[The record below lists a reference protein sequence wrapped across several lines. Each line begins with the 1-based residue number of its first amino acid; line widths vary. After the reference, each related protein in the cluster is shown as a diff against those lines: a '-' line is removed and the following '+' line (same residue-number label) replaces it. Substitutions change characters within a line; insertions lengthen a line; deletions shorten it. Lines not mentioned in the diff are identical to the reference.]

1 MTDFIINTF
10 QDENT
15 IFASLLDSNISA
27 SLLSLSVNYRFIT
40 SIVINYIL
48 QSSLA
53 GILQRLLRSPLS
65 YLPRLLDYL
74 PLLMVT
80 PCLLAPWIPAP
91 LSFLVALLA
100 TAPPLIAANIYY
112 SYQVYP
118 TIHAVTLM
126 IRTKRENIN
135 NFGLNTFIE
144 SEWVRLRVPSV
155 LRYFW

>member
-1 MTDFIINTF
+1 M
-10 QDENT
+10 
-15 IFASLLDSNISA
+15 LDSNIYA

-40 SIVINYIL
+40 SIVINYFL

-53 GILQRLLRSPLS
+53 GILQRLLRSPLD

-80 PCLLAPWIPAP
+80 PCLLAPWVPAP

-112 SYQVYP
+112 AYQVYP
-118 TIHAVTLM
+118 TIEAVTLM

>member
-1 MTDFIINTF
+1 MTSFTMKTF

-15 IFASLLDSNISA
+15 LFTSLLDSNISA

-40 SIVINYIL
+40 SIVINYFL

-53 GILQRLLRSPLS
+53 GILQRLLRSPGS
-65 YLPRLLDYL
+65 RLLDYL
-74 PLLMVT
+74 PHLMVI
-80 PCLLAPWIPAP
+80 PCLLAPWVPGS

-100 TAPPLIAANIYY
+100 AVPPFIAGSIYY
-112 SYQVYP
+112 IDRLIDGAPIRAVY
-118 TIHAVTLM
+118 LM

>member
-1 MTDFIINTF
+1 MKTF

-40 SIVINYIL
+40 SIVINYFL

-53 GILQRLLRSPLS
+53 GILQRLLRSPGS
-65 YLPRLLDYL
+65 RLLDSL
-74 PLLMVT
+74 SLLMVT
-80 PCLLAPWIPAP
+80 PCLLAPCVPAP
-91 LSFLVALLA
+91 LSSLAALLA
-100 TAPPLIAANIYY
+100 IVPPIIAG
-112 SYQVYP
+112 SVYLCDH
-118 TIHAVTLM
+118 IHPMVRAVSLM